1 MVFLSY
7 YREHYMDLKNK
18 AVFITGGSSGIGLAC
33 AQYAA
38 ARGSSVAIFARDG
51 KRLTGALADIGKC
64 RVAPDQKF
72 NAYQLDVSHNADVE
86 IVMELAVKETGDP
99 FILINSAGLGGA
111 FHFAELPYKRFD
123 DTMKINVYGI
133 RNTIAALLPF
143 MKKAGGH
150 IVNVSSMGG
159 FIGVFGYTAYSAS
172 KFAVVGFS
180 ECLRAELKS
189 LNINVSVLCP
199 PDTDTP
205 MMQTQGRARP
215 KETIAIAGNAGLKTA
230 EYVAAAMYKGLEKQ
244 SFAIIPGLSG
254 KLIYLIKRLFPA
266 LPEALM
272 DRTIRKV
279 QQKSG

>member
-1 MVFLSY
+1 
-7 YREHYMDLKNK
+7 MDFNNK
-18 AVFITGGSSGIGLAC
+18 AIFITGGSSGIGLAC

-38 ARGSSVAIFARDG
+38 ARGACVAIFARDG
-51 KRLTGALADIGKC
+51 KRLAAALADIEKC
-64 RVAPDQKF
+64 RVTPGQKF
-72 NAYQLDVSHNADVE
+72 KAYQLDVSNNTDVE
-86 IVMELAVKETGDP
+86 RVMVLAVKETGDP

-111 FHFAELPYKRFD
+111 FHFEELPYKRFD
-123 DTMKINVYGI
+123 DTMKINVYGM
-133 RNTIAALLPF
+133 RNTTAALLPF

-180 ECLRAELKS
+180 ECLRAELKRF
-189 LNINVSVLCP
+189 NINVSVLCP

-205 MMQTQGRARP
+205 MMQSQGMARP

-230 EYVAAAMYKGLEKQ
+230 EYVAAAMYKGLEKKL
-244 SFAIIPGLSG
+244 FIITPGISG
-254 KLIYLIKRLFPA
+254 KLIYLIKRLIPA
-266 LPEALM
+266 LLEALM

-279 QQKSG
+279 QQKSC